1 MISFQPKKSVQLYS
15 KEQEQKLEENKNKIV
30 SEQWP
35 SSNKRRY
42 LKNYQLPKITSP
54 TKLKKAEIS
63 KYDGETN

>member
-1 MISFQPKKSVQLYS
+1 MSFQPKKSQQINP
-15 KEQEQKLEENKNKIV
+15 KEQDIKEEENKNKIGP
-30 SEQWP
+30 EQWP

-54 TKLKKAEIS
+54 TKFKQTEIT